1 MIMDQDP
8 VDRAWVAQVWADQ
21 EWEGLEWADQ
31 EWEGQEWV
39 AALGD
44 HLHRQEEADVVAA

>member
-1 MIMDQDP
+1 MIMHQDP

-31 EWEGQEWV
+31 EWV
-39 AALGD
+39 AVLGD
-44 HLHRQEEADVVAA
+44 RLHRQEEADVVAA